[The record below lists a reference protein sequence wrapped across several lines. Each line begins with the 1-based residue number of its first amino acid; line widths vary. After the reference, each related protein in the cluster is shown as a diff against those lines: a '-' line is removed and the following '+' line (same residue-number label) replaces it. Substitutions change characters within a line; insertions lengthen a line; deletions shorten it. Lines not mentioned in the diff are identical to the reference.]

1 MNTLKKYWKWI
12 GGLAGAIVLL
22 LLWFPYKD
30 PRSQHELKQT
40 DEPQKVRQTLPTKP
54 SESLLKYDPL
64 KDPRSGGVAADEY
77 YSRRDQMIREVH
89 GDGQIDKPL
98 AVLKSGKG
106 SVSDLLNALGRV
118 KNHEMIQATP
128 YVVNLLN
135 HPEKL
140 VKMDAAEILCWFG
153 DKRGFDFLLAQC
165 QKTDFEEWDQAF
177 KRMILTYKP
186 AGYEGAIKEL
196 MKARGGGE
204 TSQRIAVYEWA
215 KVLAALGDSA
225 SLDVLLPNWEV
236 RPPEDEVVILA
247 LRLVD
252 DPRVIE
258 LAKKLVQNG
267 VNTKMKQTAG
277 MVLAARGDQAA
288 QTQII
293 QTAERVIGLP
303 HPQNADGSYK
313 PELKPQFIGEPTAA
327 WDAEAVYALEEGMPF
342 VPPEQAVPLLK
353 KIAISAA
360 NVKFSEMAIRKLAK
374 IGNETARD
382 ALWETAETLQLQKRP
397 FEDTIFNAA
406 GKALALFSD
415 ERSTEMSKSLFG
427 ADTNGFTA
435 AQFIA
440 ESKGWDG
447 LFGQAL
453 FF

>member
-98 AVLKSGKG
+98 SILKTAEGSRSELVSALG
-106 SVSDLLNALGRV
+106 SVTRHETVDAL
-118 KNHEMIQATP
+118 P
-128 YVVNLLN
+128 YVVNLLTHN
-135 HPEKL
+135 YIS
-140 VKMDAAEILCWFG
+140 VRRVAAQTLCWFG
-153 DKRGFDFLLAQC
+153 DKRGFDFLLEQC
-165 QKTDFEEWDQAF
+165 KKPDAAEWDQVF
-177 KRMILTYKP
+177 KTVILSYKP
-186 AGYEGAIKEL
+186 AGYEGAIKDL
-196 MKARGGGE
+196 MKMRRGEE
-204 TSQRIAVYEWA
+204 TAQQIDVYEYA

-225 SLDVLLPNWEV
+225 SLDVLLPNWAR
-236 RPPEDEVVILA
+236 RPPEDEVAILA

-252 DPRVIE
+252 DPRVME
-258 LAKKLVQNG
+258 LARSLVQNG
-267 VNTKMKQTAG
+267 VNPKMKQTAG

-293 QTAERVIGLP
+293 QTAERVISLP

-374 IGNETARD
+374 IGTEAARN
-382 ALWETAETLQLQKRP
+382 ALWETAQTLQLMARP

-415 ERSTEMSKSLFG
+415 ERSTEMAKSLFG
-427 ADTNGFTA
+427 ADTNGFAA